1 MPSEIVLLVG
11 DRCAEPILGEE
22 SGLFAGVRNEACFVW
37 SCHVGLV
44 VGGVVVMGTLNSVWG
59 VMSGPPYSHELAR

>member
-11 DRCAEPILGEE
+11 DRCALPILAEE

-37 SCHVGLV
+37 SYHVGLV
-44 VGGVVVMGTLNSVWG
+44 VGAVFVMG
-59 VMSGPPYSHELAR
+59 A